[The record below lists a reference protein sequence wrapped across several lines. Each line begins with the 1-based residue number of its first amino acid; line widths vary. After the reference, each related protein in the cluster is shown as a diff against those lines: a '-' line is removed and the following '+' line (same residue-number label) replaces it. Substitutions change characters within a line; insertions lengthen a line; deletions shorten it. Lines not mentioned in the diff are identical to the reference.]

1 MTTTNALA
9 TSTSSA
15 AATAAAA
22 GTSTNKTESPQDRFL
37 TLLVNQMKNQDP
49 LNPLENA
56 EVTSQ
61 LAQIS
66 TVSGIDKL
74 NETMGNMSKS
84 LVGAQSMQASSMLG
98 RHVIAPG
105 NKVEFDGGE
114 VPLGF
119 QLDQSTPVLRV
130 DVKDDKGVVIYS
142 EEYSKQATPAGRHE
156 FPWSGQVDSP
166 AGGVAK
172 KGLYTFEVH
181 AVDANGISRK
191 VGSTFGYA
199 KVESVSLAGGVTVN
213 TGALGSVAFTDVER
227 VI

>member
-1 MTTTNALA
+1 MTTTTNVLA
-9 TSTSSA
+9 ASTGGAS
-15 AATAAAA
+15 AATAAGDSAK
-22 GTSTNKTESPQDRFL
+22 KTESPQDRFL
-37 TLLVNQMKNQDP
+37 KLLVNQMKNQDP

-74 NETMGNMSKS
+74 NETMGSMSES

-105 NKVEFDGGE
+105 KTVEFDGAE

-119 QLDQSTPVLRV
+119 QLDRSTPVLRV
-130 DVKDDKGVVIYS
+130 EVKDQNGKVVFVD
-142 EEYSKQATPAGRHE
+142 EESKEPTPAGRHE
-156 FPWSGQVDSP
+156 IPWKGQLSGP
-166 AGGVAK
+166 AGGVAP
-172 KGLYTFEVH
+172 KGLYTFDIY
-181 AVDANGISRK
+181 AVDANGISTK
-191 VGSTFGYA
+191 VGATFGYA

-213 TGALGSVAFTDVER
+213 TGGLGAVAFAEVER
-227 VI
+227 VV